1 MNEVAPGAGWLKQI
15 LHICAESELT
25 HIDLLLDQSDWA
37 HAAVPAL
44 QRLTPAANW
53 FSLFS
58 GTPEE
63 GLLRQAPL
71 LMRLELEH
79 WRHKAWL
86 EELIGTCALES
97 RLLLML
103 TPHPFEELCRT
114 LQALSR
120 VQWGGCPSLLRFYD
134 PRVFPALL
142 DTILTPDQR
151 APFLQLASFWSWL
164 DRDGQPH
171 WRDGECSAEPP
182 RKPPPATITDA
193 QHAQISG
200 LSETQQLLDDRRFSH
215 IGSNHEQRFAV
226 LYPWVLQAS
235 KEEHFVEP
243 GSYVLK
249 QLSSIQ
255 SRDV

>member
-1 MNEVAPGAGWLKQI
+1 MSDVAPGAGWLQQI
-15 LHICAESELT
+15 QHICAESELT
-25 HIDLLLDQSDWA
+25 HIDLLLDQSDWQ

-44 QRLTPAANW
+44 QRLSPAAPW

-86 EELIGTCALES
+86 EELIEACALES
-97 RLLLML
+97 RLLLLL

-120 VQWGGCPSLLRFYD
+120 VQWGGCSRLLRFYD
-134 PRVFPALL
+134 PRIFPELL
-142 DTILTPDQR
+142 DSILTPEQR
-151 APFLQLASFWSWL
+151 TPFLQLASFWSWL

-171 WRDGECSAEPP
+171 WQDGECSAEPP
-182 RKPPPATITDA
+182 PKPLPVTLTDA
-193 QHAQISG
+193 QYEQISC
-200 LSETQQLLDDRRFSH
+200 LSETQQLLEDRRFSH
-215 IGSNHEQRFAV
+215 IGSNNEQRFAA

-235 KEEHFVEP
+235 REAPFLEP
-243 GSYVLK
+243 ASYLLK
-249 QLSSIQ
+249 QLLNIQ
-255 SRDV
+255 IKDV